1 MEKVITIRGKMK
13 KSIIIIPTYNELNNI
28 QKLIPILREKYP
40 NVDLLVV
47 DDNSPDGT
55 ADSVKTMMKDDNQ
68 IHIIEREGK
77 LGLGTA
83 YVAGFRYMLERDY
96 EVAIQMDADFSHD
109 PDVIKDFLSEI
120 EENDLVLGSRYIS
133 GVNVVNWPMSRLLLS
148 YFANVYTKVI
158 TGMPVCDA
166 TGGFK
171 CFKREVLQSIDLDK
185 ITSNGYS
192 FQIEMNFKTF
202 KKGFKIKEIP
212 IIFVDR
218 TDGDS
223 KMSKSIVYEAIFMVW
238 KLRFASM
245 FGGLE

>member
-1 MEKVITIRGKMK
+1 MK

-28 QKLIPILREKYP
+28 QKLIPLLRSEYP
-40 NVDLLVV
+40 EVDILVV

-55 ADSVKTMMKDDNQ
+55 GDAVKKFAEKDSAIKL
-68 IHIIEREGK
+68 IEREGK

-83 YVAGFRYMLERDY
+83 YVRGFKYMLENGYDI
-96 EVAIQMDADFSHD
+96 AIEMDADFSHD
-109 PDVIKDFLSEI
+109 PKEVKTLLKEI
-120 EENDLVLGSRYIS
+120 EEYDLVLGSRYIK

-158 TGMPVCDA
+158 TGMPICDS

-171 CFKREVLQSIDLDK
+171 CFRREVLQAIDLDK

-192 FQIEMNFKTF
+192 FQIEMNFKAW
-202 KKGFKIKEIP
+202 KKGFRIKEVP

-218 TDGDS
+218 ADGSS
-223 KMSKSIVYEAIFMVW
+223 KMSKKIVYEAIFMVW
-238 KLRFASM
+238 KLRFASI
-245 FGGLE
+245 FGTLK